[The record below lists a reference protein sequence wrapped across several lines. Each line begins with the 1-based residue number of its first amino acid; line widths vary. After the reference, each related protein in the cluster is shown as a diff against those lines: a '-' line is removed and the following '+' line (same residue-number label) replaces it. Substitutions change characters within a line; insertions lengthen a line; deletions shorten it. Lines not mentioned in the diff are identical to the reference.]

1 MNGLLV
7 GRFQPF
13 HLGHV
18 FAIQDALKSCEKLW
32 LCIGSTNVQL
42 NFKNPFSVSERRE
55 MMESSIDSELLER
68 IKIYEIPDVDDH
80 KKWLAHLDS
89 IVPAYGLVI
98 TKDPILEHLYSYRKE
113 RIVDVPFT
121 DREKFCGTK
130 IREMILSGKNWKE
143 CVSEKTAQIL
153 DRIDAQER
161 LRGMSVS

>member
-18 FAIQDALKSCEKLW
+18 FAIQNALKLCEKLW
-32 LCIGSTNVQL
+32 LCIGSTNVEL
-42 NFKNPFSVSERRE
+42 SLRNPFSVLERRE
-55 MMESSIDSELLER
+55 MIDSSIDSELLEK

-80 KKWLAHLDS
+80 KKWLQHLDS
-89 IVPAYGLVI
+89 IVPTYGLVI

-113 RIVDVPFT
+113 RIVDVQFT

-130 IREMILSGKNWKE
+130 IRDMILSGGAWKE
-143 CVSEKTAQIL
+143 CVPEGTAKIL
-153 DRIDAQER
+153 DQIDAQSR
-161 LRGMSVS
+161 LRGMNAI

>member
-1 MNGLLV
+1 M
-7 GRFQPF
+7 
-13 HLGHV
+13 
-18 FAIQDALKSCEKLW
+18 I
-32 LCIGSTNVQL
+32 
-42 NFKNPFSVSERRE
+42 
-55 MMESSIDSELLER
+55 ESSIDSKLLER

-89 IVPAYGLVI
+89 IVPAYTFGFDRASIRIGNNKLVI

-130 IREMILSGKNWKE
+130 IREMILSGKGWKE